1 MKLLNWNPSLEWL
14 WSSENMHLDPEII
27 LWLFSFLMDPENV
40 DHNIPWADKFN
51 LFPYGTVNLNS
62 GILPEMGWISLS
74 K

>member
-1 MKLLNWNPSLEWL
+1 
-14 WSSENMHLDPEII
+14 MHLDPEII

-74 K
+74 G